1 MIQNSHPATK
11 LCSKMRRVGY
21 EDFKIERVKKLVD
34 ELQQHGVQ
42 GIEKFVRKL
51 KERVINKQ
59 EYFDILMEGR
69 FALILARNGFSQIQI
84 EYSGKGPDL
93 KADYNRRTIYFE
105 VTRRHSAVDEWR
117 DQPDCVFPPRD
128 DPAKTIG
135 RIQGKMRQLRSGEV
149 NILVFWSDTVAVLE
163 SDMEEAFKYIY
174 QEISCNPRAYG
185 KLSGVLFTTG
195 GVNSADLKQFYLF
208 VNGKA
213 SKPLPSRLARKLES
227 LREENRARL
236 QRKFDALAIA
246 IRELCDSRAQQNN
259 DPKS

>member
-1 MIQNSHPATK
+1 MIQNSRPATK

-21 EDFKIERVKKLVD
+21 EEFKIERVKKLVD

-42 GIEKFVRKL
+42 GIDTFVRKL
-51 KERVINKQ
+51 TERVINKQ

-84 EYSGKGPDL
+84 EYSGEGPDL
-93 KADYNRRTIYFE
+93 KAHYNRRTVYFE
-105 VTRRHSAVDEWR
+105 VTRRHSEVDEWAE
-117 DQPDCVFPPRD
+117 QPDGAFPSRD

-135 RIQGKMRQLRSGEV
+135 RIQGKMRQLRGGEV

-163 SDMEEAFKYIY
+163 SDMEEAFKYIC
-174 QEISCNPRAYG
+174 QEINCNPGVYG

-195 GVNSADLKQFYLF
+195 GVNTANLKQFYLF
-208 VNGKA
+208 TNDKA
-213 SKPLPSRLARKLES
+213 SEPLPIRLARKLES
-227 LREENRARL
+227 LCEGNRARL

-259 DPKS
+259 APKS